1 MRNFNEKMDVKL
13 YTIPHC
19 KIMYTN
25 DIIYSSI
32 FGSCQKQTYG

>member
-1 MRNFNEKMDVKL
+1 MKNGCKTF
-13 YTIPHC
+13 YTITHC

-25 DIIYSSI
+25 DIIYSSV

>member
-1 MRNFNEKMDVKL
+1 MKNGCKL

-25 DIIYSSI
+25 DIIYSSV
-32 FGSCQKQTYG
+32 FGRFARSKLMDD